1 MRFFLQN
8 QSKTLKYASFVA
20 LLLSFSFV
28 GRVEAQSGRR
38 TSKPVTAPSPDPMT
52 VPEAANKPS
61 SARSLEPLNEKVALL
76 IGRHRTKRELQSED
90 TIFAAFFNRLS
101 EDPNISSSSIGDMQR
116 QDAVLRA
123 KNETQSLVVLLSF
136 EIDSFQNGT
145 IILNSPDLQ
154 VEYQIL
160 EPVTGKRLTKGK
172 IYFQSI
178 GGGRMRRSEW
188 PGGTP
193 IKITAEA
200 AGIEAA
206 DHVHDWL
213 RLAEVQRKRPKK
225 S

>member
-1 MRFFLQN
+1 MSFFLQR
-8 QSKTLKYASFVA
+8 QSKTFKYAGLAA
-20 LLLSFSFV
+20 LLLSLSVFD
-28 GRVEAQSGRR
+28 RVDGQSGRR
-38 TSKPVTAPSPDPMT
+38 TSKPVTAPAPNPIPENSSKPT
-52 VPEAANKPS
+52 STSLVP
-61 SARSLEPLNEKVALL
+61 LHEKVTLL
-76 IGRHRTKRELQSED
+76 IGRHRTKRRLQSED
-90 TIFAAFFNRLS
+90 TIFASFVNRLT
-101 EDPNISSSSIGDMQR
+101 EDPNINGSSIGDMER

-123 KNETQSLVVLLSF
+123 KGETQSLVVLLSF

-160 EPVTGKRLTKGK
+160 EPATGKKLTKGK

-213 RLAEVQRKRPKK
+213 RLAEVRKKN
-225 S
+225 